1 MKKFIVTL
9 VAAVFM
15 VGLVS
20 CKSVETKKKDCNNKC
35 ASDKTACIDKATDA
49 KTKKV
54 DAKKK
59 ADCEKNAKACAD
71 KCAAIK

>member
-1 MKKFIVTL
+1 MKKVMITL

-15 VGLVS
+15 ASLVS
-20 CKSVETKKKDCNNKC
+20 CASVETKKKDCNNKC
-35 ASDKTACIDKATDA
+35 AADKKVCMDKATDA

-54 DAKKK
+54 DKKK
-59 ADCEKNAKACAD
+59 AAACDKDAKTCGD

>member
-1 MKKFIVTL
+1 MKKVMITL

-15 VGLVS
+15 ASLVS
-20 CKSVETKKKDCNNKC
+20 CASVETKKKDCNDKC
-35 ASDKTACIDKATDA
+35 AADKKVCMDKATDA

-59 ADCEKNAKACAD
+59 AACEKDAKACAD